1 MGWLKKIGPV
11 KGQGIRRN
19 NLGVTRY
26 FRPPWDIWSILANEL
41 TSRLSIF
48 IRVVIIEQHNIAK
61 PNKLVKSDFILHLK
75 NYQTTCCQVISTSNH
90 VPKVKVSIRK
100 EKFDTAIESLP
111 LIRFPRLCNRFT
123 STTLSKMIRFGICK
137 DQNDVSHTSQHAE
150 PPGGHIWSHFDWKF
164 QSRRDQNTE
173 FALEYGKKLVFAITL
188 RNQKMGSQIFYML

>member
-1 MGWLKKIGPV
+1 MKCFSQVELF
-11 KGQGIRRN
+11 
-19 NLGVTRY
+19 L
-26 FRPPWDIWSILANEL
+26 WDIWSTLASEL
-41 TSRLSIF
+41 TSIY
-48 IRVVIIEQHNIAK
+48 IRVVIIEWHNIAE
-61 PNKLVKSDFILHLK
+61 PNKLVKCDFILHLK
-75 NYQTTCCQVISTSNH
+75 NYQTTFCQVQSTSNQ
-90 VPKVKVSIRK
+90 VPKVKVSIRE
-100 EKFDTAIESLP
+100 EKFDTAIELLP